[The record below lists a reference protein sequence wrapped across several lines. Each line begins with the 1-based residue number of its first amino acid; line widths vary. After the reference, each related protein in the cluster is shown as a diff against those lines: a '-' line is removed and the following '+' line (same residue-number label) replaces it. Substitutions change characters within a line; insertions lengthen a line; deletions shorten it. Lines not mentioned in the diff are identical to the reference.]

1 MLLQP
6 APSLAGLCMSKAAT
20 TDIEAASDRANGL
33 LWMSLHVSHDRL
45 GDGVGPAPLANLS
58 RAVGVLVHA
67 VLRLRTPCEIARNI
81 VDGVPI
87 EVAADIARRPRTVES
102 LADDRRTRPPSERA
116 IVARQVH
123 VHVPERGLVPAKHAR
138 RKAAQ
143 GDDVSVFTE
152 QVAGKAG
159 NGSCFHVWTIGNA
172 ITQSVV
178 QNVQGCR

>member
-6 APSLAGLCMSKAAT
+6 CPSLSNLCVGKATT
-20 TDIEAASDRANGL
+20 TDIEAASDRANRL
-33 LWMSLHVSHDRL
+33 LGMSLHVSHNSL
-45 GDGVGPAPLANLS
+45 GDRVVTASLANLR

-67 VLRLRTPCEIARNI
+67 VLRLRAPCEIARHVI
-81 VDGVPI
+81 GGVPV
-87 EVAADIARRPRTVES
+87 EVAADIARRPRPVER
-102 LADDRRTRPPSERA
+102 LAHDRRTRPPSKRS

-123 VHVPERGLVPAKHAR
+123 VDVPERGLVATQHAR
-138 RKAAQ
+138 HKAAQ